1 MLGRHGGRLSPA
13 FAFDAF
19 AFDPVSEAQRKA
31 MFAAAN
37 GRSTLG
43 IPKSVGEEFVGR
55 GRHNGRASD
64 KAGTRDF
71 DADDATPEQIA
82 KVRALYERPGT
93 EGERQAAA
101 AGLRRYGVDPD
112 SFAKPSSSQE
122 PPRRQ
127 QTPPRQTGPKRYHVV
142 LQYTWNNKTLYDSK
156 DVGATDE
163 IDAERKVREHLAW
176 SWKLTVG
183 GKPPEFR
190 HYKTTRI

>member
-1 MLGRHGGRLSPA
+1 MVGAYLLHLPSMPSPSTQSAKPNARQCSLLRMAVLLSVFPNQLVRSLLDEVGIMGVPATRLELATSMPMM
-13 FAFDAF
+13 
-19 AFDPVSEAQRKA
+19 PRPNKS
-31 MFAAAN
+31 
-37 GRSTLG
+37 
-43 IPKSVGEEFVGR
+43 PKSVHFMKDLEP
-55 GRHNGRASD
+55 RAKD
-64 KAGTRDF
+64 RPQPLHLGGMELTL
-71 DADDATPEQIA
+71 T
-82 KVRALYERPGT
+82 ALPSRRP
-93 EGERQAAA
+93 R
-101 AGLRRYGVDPD
+101 
-112 SFAKPSSSQE
+112 KE
-122 PPRRQ
+122 PPRRE